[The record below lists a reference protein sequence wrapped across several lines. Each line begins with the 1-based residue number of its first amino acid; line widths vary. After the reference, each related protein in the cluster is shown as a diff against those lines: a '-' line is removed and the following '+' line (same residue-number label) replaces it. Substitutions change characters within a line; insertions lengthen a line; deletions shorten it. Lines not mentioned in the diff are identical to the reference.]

1 MATFGNTRRS
11 YQSLMVDSK
20 VMHANCP
27 RCGDSSPISVNPDNG
42 NHRIY
47 CYTCNK
53 YRRISV
59 SGLTPL
65 AVDACPF
72 CVAGFDPNF
81 EGFVPCTAC
90 DGTGR
95 ATKA

>member
-1 MATFGNTRRS
+1 MEKIEDVIELLESVKGFRVNDELPFGT
-11 YQSLMVDSK
+11 VDY
-20 VMHANCP
+20 MQI
-27 RCGDSSPISVNPDNG
+27 DSAIEFLSRP
-42 NHRIY
+42 
-47 CYTCNK
+47 
-53 YRRISV
+53 
-59 SGLTPL
+59 TPL